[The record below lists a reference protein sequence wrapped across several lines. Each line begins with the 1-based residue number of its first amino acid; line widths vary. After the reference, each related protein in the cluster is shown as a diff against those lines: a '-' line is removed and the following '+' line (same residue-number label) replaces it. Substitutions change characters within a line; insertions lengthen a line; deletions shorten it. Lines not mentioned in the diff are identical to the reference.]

1 MIVSRALPVVPLVLL
16 ALTAGCVKSM
26 EVRRFDASAPVA
38 APAKSRT
45 ILFAKVASKVPPGH
59 HVGTL
64 ALGYLCENNAAI
76 RWNQATFSDTAAMVA
91 RAFETEAAKA
101 GYRVLQHESDSLF
114 EGPMPGQADV
124 LVAAVVKAFAFNIC
138 RVGFGSYVA
147 SSGESSLEIEW
158 QVFDQRSRRVVA
170 TVSSGGSAKSQRQAN
185 GGTKAIYDAAAAAVR
200 NVLAREQF
208 AAVLAGDERR
218 LAVEPPLEP
227 LVLDVLSVGDG
238 AAGSAPDV
246 IEGVQKSVVI
256 VRTESGFGSGFIVSP
271 AGFVV
276 TNAHVVDRAT
286 RVTVKLATGQEIDGT
301 VVRRNAAADVALV
314 QLELGTYPAAPLGTS
329 TSLKPGSSVYAIGSP
344 LGQQGTVTRGIVSAV
359 RLEEGRRLIQS
370 DVTVHVG
377 SSGGPLLDERGR
389 VVAITRSGKG
399 LFGTFGVGIN
409 EFVPIEEAWAGLQV
423 QPQVV
428 ESSPS
433 ASPQR

>member
-1 MIVSRALPVVPLVLL
+1 MIVPRGLRVVSLV
-16 ALTAGCVKSM
+16 ALTLSAGCVKSM
-26 EVRRFDASAPVA
+26 EVRRFEASAPVT

-59 HVGTL
+59 HIGTL

-76 RWNQATFSDTAAMVA
+76 RWNQATFSETATMVA

-114 EGPMPGQADV
+114 EGPMAGQADV
-124 LVAAVVKAFAFNIC
+124 LVAAVVKDFAFNIC
-138 RVGFGSYVA
+138 RVGFGGYVA

-170 TVSSGGSAKSQRQAN
+170 SVTTGGSAKATRQAN
-185 GGTKAIYDAAAAAVR
+185 GGTKAIYEAAVAAVR

-208 AAVLAGDERR
+208 AAVLAGEERR
-218 LAVEPPLEP
+218 AAAEPVLEP
-227 LVLDVLSVGDG
+227 LVLDVQTLDTDG
-238 AAGSAPDV
+238 SSAPDV
-246 IEGVQKSVVI
+246 IEGVQKSVVT
-256 VRTESGFGSGFIVSP
+256 VQTESGFGSGFIVSP

-276 TNAHVVDRAT
+276 TSAHVVDRAAS
-286 RVTVKLATGQEIDGT
+286 VKVKLATGQEIVGT
-301 VVRRNAAADVALV
+301 VLRRNAATDVALV
-314 QLELGTYPAAPLGTS
+314 QLETGTYPVAPLGVS
-329 TSLKPGSSVYAIGSP
+329 TTLRPGSSVYAIGSP

-359 RLEEGRRLIQS
+359 RVEEGRRLIQS
-370 DVTVHVG
+370 DVTIHAG

-389 VVAITRSGKG
+389 VVAITRAGVLLG
-399 LFGTFGVGIN
+399 NFGVGIN
-409 EFVPIEEAWAGLQV
+409 AFVPIEEAWAGLQV

-428 ESSPS
+428 DSAPL
-433 ASPQR
+433 ASPRR